1 MSAGVWAWRSIA
13 SCMWVSVCLQKYL
26 VKQNELGFDEF
37 CSRYGRLAY
46 NKLDSDEP
54 PPDLQVTSA
63 D

>member
-1 MSAGVWAWRSIA
+1 
-13 SCMWVSVCLQKYL
+13 MWVSVCLQKYL